1 MQVTIP
7 EAARMLRV
15 SEHTVRRRLRSGE
28 LQGSQVASVGGFTW
42 MVDIPDELLIGNPA
56 SGETAV
62 TALLIAR
69 LEAQIVSQ
77 EAQIAAQYEE
87 LEARRPEKGSTGVTC
102 AVTAG
107 SSCIASSQRQSFL
120 VAQVVASQWEMKKGN
135 LVNLLVG
142 L

>member
-28 LQGSQVASVGGFTW
+28 LQGSHVASVGGFTW
-42 MVDIPDELLIGNPA
+42 MVDIPDELLIGSPA

-77 EAQIAAQYEE
+77 EAQYEE
-87 LEARRPEKGSTGVTC
+87 LEARRREVQELH
-102 AVTAG
+102 VLL
-107 SSCIASSQRQSFL
+107 QQ
-120 VAQVVASQWEMKKGN
+120 AQAALPAARDNRSWWDKFWHRNG
-135 LVNLLVG
+135 G
-142 L
+142 